1 MNCSRCRG
9 LMRAEEFRDWACGMG
24 TDRFC
29 ALRCL
34 VCGEI
39 VDPVILQNRRNAV
52 KGKIRLSKWRVRGRS
67 SILAVSTH
75 HPSQRSR
82 PIRGIFNG

>member
-1 MNCSRCRG
+1 MNCSRCSG
-9 LMRAEEFRDWACGMG
+9 LMHAEELRDWHGGMG
-24 TDRFC
+24 ANWFR

-52 KGKIRLSKWRVRGRS
+52 SNRHPLSVPPRAVEKIQCELVGLVCACS
-67 SILAVSTH
+67 A
-75 HPSQRSR
+75 
-82 PIRGIFNG
+82 

>member
-9 LMRAEEFRDWACGMG
+9 LMHAEEFRDWQCGIGM
-24 TDRFC
+24 DRFR

-39 VDPVILQNRRNAV
+39 VDSVIVQNRLNTPQ
-52 KGKIRLSKWRVRGRS
+52 GKILSCRRRVRRRATV
-67 SILAVSTH
+67 LAVRAH
-75 HPSQRSR
+75 RPMRRSR
-82 PIRGIFNG
+82 PVMGRFNG